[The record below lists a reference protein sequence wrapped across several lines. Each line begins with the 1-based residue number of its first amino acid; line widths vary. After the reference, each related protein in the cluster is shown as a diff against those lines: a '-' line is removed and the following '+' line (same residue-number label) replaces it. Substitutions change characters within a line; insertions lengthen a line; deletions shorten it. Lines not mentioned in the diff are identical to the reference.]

1 MPLISEAGF
10 IASLNYAIFGFAGLI
25 TNMALLVVLFRIRN
39 EKTPFTRTL
48 ASLAIANITSD
59 VCFATFGIVFALDS
73 VKDTLDF
80 SEWSFFYNMI
90 HINRGFVMIALS
102 HVILIAIQRF
112 VAVQFPF
119 HFKRVLTTRVIL
131 IMLCLCWLIP
141 IALLLP
147 AFFDVKEYNEDRIL
161 SYSFL
166 TLGFALVFCY
176 TWILN
181 TLRIQYRLSRT
192 MRNINN
198 SSSNKKQNLK
208 LLLNSVG
215 VTVLFITL
223 VSPFAVSTLTGEDE
237 IRRYLLSSLIVVR
250 TVVDPLVYFVVSL
263 CGTCSRCLPMRER
276 EQEVPKINPR
286 ESNPC
291 NHSSG
296 LKVTP
301 C

>member
-1 MPLISEAGF
+1 M
-10 IASLNYAIFGFAGLI
+10 IAY
-25 TNMALLVVLFRIRN
+25 V
-39 EKTPFTRTL
+39 
-48 ASLAIANITSD
+48 
-59 VCFATFGIVFALDS
+59 
-73 VKDTLDF
+73 
-80 SEWSFFYNMI
+80 
-90 HINRGFVMIALS
+90 NRGFVMIALS

-198 SSSNKKQNLK
+198 SSSNKKR
-208 LLLNSVG
+208 
-215 VTVLFITL
+215 LFK
-223 VSPFAVSTLTGEDE
+223 G
-237 IRRYLLSSLIVVR
+237 
-250 TVVDPLVYFVVSL
+250 
-263 CGTCSRCLPMRER
+263 
-276 EQEVPKINPR
+276 
-286 ESNPC
+286 
-291 NHSSG
+291 
-296 LKVTP
+296 
-301 C
+301 